1 MLSRATT
8 QRNVERIGFKTDK
21 GTVPSRFTRE
31 RRYDARTNDKGIELR
46 RLVKKRKNSAT
57 QSKPTMWTPDEDE
70 KLRKIVEKHGAKRWN
85 NVAAMLGGGKCAK
98 QCRRRWNGHLTQE
111 VKEGDWTAE
120 EDATLLEAHERLGNK
135 WTEIARLVGGRT
147 DNGAKNRHK
156 ALVAKMGASRRRAQ
170 RAKEASTS
178 KSTAV
183 GKTKPPA
190 ATEKSGKKA
199 RGTPTKR
206 KAVAVKKEE
215 PAETETPRKRSKLLQ
230 SRDEVA
236 AIGANGISPTLFAAS
251 PTASGATT
259 ADLGGAW
266 RPTLS
271 INIPSREQSA
281 AVPLPSFS
289 FGGATGAFGRENSVG
304 RTLSLSC
311 AELDL
316 LREVQDMIGSTSNAN
331 NASAFVRYGN
341 SNGGV
346 ATGLRPETS
355 QGTADVMRWLLAAT
369 PTATPKNAGRRNKN
383 DDVVTVS
390 LPVNDDSVARGA
402 TLKHFLSFRVDSTT
416 PKSTSMATTPASIP
430 SFSQSELNL
439 LLNALGSTSPKH
451 PAAAV
456 SPKVIKKPESVEEPT
471 GRRTRARSSA
481 SRPA

>member
-1 MLSRATT
+1 
-8 QRNVERIGFKTDK
+8 
-21 GTVPSRFTRE
+21 
-31 RRYDARTNDKGIELR
+31 
-46 RLVKKRKNSAT
+46 
-57 QSKPTMWTPDEDE
+57 MWTPDEDE
-70 KLRKIVEKHGAKRWN
+70 RLRAIVEKHGAKRWN
-85 NVAAMLGGGKCAK
+85 NIASMLGGDKCAK

-111 VKEGDWTAE
+111 VKEGDWTAD

-147 DNGAKNRHK
+147 DNGAKNRYK
-156 ALVAKMGASRRRAQ
+156 ALVQKMGAARRRAQ
-170 RAKEASTS
+170 RTKEASTS
-178 KSTAV
+178 TPI
-183 GKTKPPA
+183 KTKPPA
-190 ATEKSGKKA
+190 TEKSSKKA
-199 RGTPTKR
+199 RRTPTKR
-206 KAVAVKKEE
+206 KSIAVKKEE
-215 PAETETPRKRSKLLQ
+215 PKETMTPRKRSKLLQ

-236 AIGANGISPTLFAAS
+236 AVGVNGISPTLFATS
-251 PTASGATT
+251 PTPSGATT

-281 AVPLPSFS
+281 AAPLPSFS
-289 FGGATGAFGRENSVG
+289 FGGATGAFGRENSIG

-341 SNGGV
+341 SNGGI

-369 PTATPKNAGRRNKN
+369 PTATQKNAGRRKN
-383 DDVVTVS
+383 DDAVTVS
-390 LPVNDDSVARGA
+390 LPIDDDSVARGA

-439 LLNALGSTSPKH
+439 LLNALGSTSPRH
-451 PAAAV
+451 AAAAV
-456 SPKVIKKPESVEEPT
+456 SPKVIAKPETTEEPT